1 MKRILTA
8 LIAVAAFFCISCN
21 TNRKSDEKYLNKN
34 TDVDQQIQVA
44 DSIKIPEQKIE
55 KTDPQ
60 VSSKIDWDK
69 KIIKTANLNG
79 EVKDYK
85 LFSKQLSDKVKNHG
99 GYVSS
104 EEQTQTEYKIENT
117 VVIKVPVDQF
127 ENMVNDLVNDV
138 VKINEKRITSDDV
151 TTELVDGK
159 SRLEAKKQVRLRYLD
174 LLKEAKNMGEI
185 LNVQN
190 EINQIQE
197 EIETVSGRI
206 NFLGHSSAMST
217 INFTF
222 AQVLNASIPQQ
233 SANSF
238 TTRIKSAFANGW
250 VMDTGTLPCI
260 DQHLAIACDCG
271 FRYLFYPQERSDQSK
286 IKLLSQRLDFA

>member
-8 LIAVAAFFCISCN
+8 LIAVAASFCVSCN
-21 TNRKSDEKYLNKN
+21 TNRQPDEVQKLDKTNG
-34 TDVDQQIQVA
+34 VDQQIEAA
-44 DSIKIPEQKIE
+44 DSTNFPDQKIE
-55 KTDPQ
+55 KTNPQ
-60 VSSKIDWDK
+60 VNSKIDWDK

-85 LFSKQLSDKVKNHG
+85 SFSKQLSDKVKNHG

-151 TTELVDGK
+151 TTELIDGK

-222 AQVLNASIPQQ
+222 AQVLDASIPQQ
-233 SANSF
+233 GGNGFA
-238 TTRIKSAFANGW
+238 TRIKSAFANGW
-250 VMDTGTLPCI
+250 SWIQELCLVLINIWPLLVI
-260 DQHLAIACDCG
+260 VG
-271 FRYLFYPQERSDQSK
+271 FIVFFVRRSGV
-286 IKLLSQRLDFA
+286 IKAK